1 MEDKFMKAEEVAKV
15 LGVSVSF
22 AYKIVRQLNGELKK
36 QGFITIAGRV
46 NREYFNERLYK
57 SGKEDKDACL

>member
-15 LGVSVSF
+15 LGISISF
-22 AYKIVRQLNGELKK
+22 AYKIVRQLNEELRK

-57 SGKEDKDACL
+57 AGKEDKDACL